1 MATARKMTPVVPP
14 LPPGGTHAAYP
25 CPKASSKGREIVLQM
40 MILDIQLLFQ
50 RNNSFPKKRIDH
62 VSQFIADF
70 RANKQCGKIA
80 ALHHVLVPVNWN
92 SLLIRLILQG
102 GGG

>member
-1 MATARKMTPVVPP
+1 
-14 LPPGGTHAAYP
+14 
-25 CPKASSKGREIVLQM
+25 M

-70 RANKQCGKIA
+70 AANEQCGEITT
-80 ALHHVLVPVNWN
+80 LHHVLVPVNWN
-92 SLLIRLILQG
+92 DTVEKAHTCKVG
-102 GGG
+102 VGEE